1 MIVFQ
6 AFLNFWSSEKNTEN
20 MKSHLYFNE
29 ESDYCEENT
38 SGNEVFR
45 SNIFHHR
52 KKLNIHGS
60 AANVLY
66 TVLA

>member
-1 MIVFQ
+1 
-6 AFLNFWSSEKNTEN
+6 

-29 ESDYCEENT
+29 ENDYCEENT

-52 KKLNIHGS
+52 KKLRIFT
-60 AANVLY
+60 AQLPMY
-66 TVLA
+66 YIQY